1 MFLTRG
7 GDPDR
12 GDTAAVA
19 GSRSA
24 EGSSDDP
31 RGGPPFGVVV
41 WNNAAGQTCAALGR
55 RVGERVTDP
64 SGTRDY
70 PIEEGGGC
78 VDLASMSGDVDVRQ
92 SGEPRLGDSS
102 APNPVTV
109 VWGLAKPGIS
119 QVQVR
124 TEGSVR
130 TAKVTAR
137 GAFVLTLPGAM
148 TSAFEIAAMTGRE
161 LRSTTPFPA
170 VSAEIRDRILH
181 PRTGAEVRREIE
193 QQLRRSSR

>member
-1 MFLTRG
+1 M
-7 GDPDR
+7 
-12 GDTAAVA
+12 AAVT

-24 EGSSDDP
+24 EGRADDP

-41 WNNAAGQTCAALGR
+41 WKNEAGQTCAALGR

-64 SGTRDY
+64 SGMHDY

-78 VDLASMSGDVDVRQ
+78 VDLASMPGDLDVRQ
-92 SGEPRLGDSS
+92 SGEHGLGDSS
-102 APNPVTV
+102 VFNPVTV
-109 VWGLAKPGIS
+109 VWGLAKAGIS

-124 TEGSVR
+124 TERGVR

-148 TSAFEIAAMTGRE
+148 ISAFDIAATTPTE
-161 LRSTTPFPA
+161 LRKTTTFPPA
-170 VSAEIRDRILH
+170 SAEIRDRILH
-181 PRTGAEVRREIE
+181 PRTGEEVRREIE